1 MGLQANSH
9 VRLVV
14 EKAPPR
20 KATTQT
26 VAIETKEQPVAL
38 ETNNQLLIDVMAAV
52 KAGDPILIVDGKVK
66 NLNKTSKYLLDML
79 SDD

>member
-9 VRLVV
+9 VKLVV

-20 KATTQT
+20 KTISDT
-26 VAIETKEQPVAL
+26 VAVETK
-38 ETNNQLLIDVMAAV
+38 NQLLIDVMAAV
-52 KAGDPILIVDGKVK
+52 KANDPILVVDGKIK
-66 NLNKTSKYLLDML
+66 YLNKTSKYLLDML

>member
-9 VRLVV
+9 VKLVV

-20 KATTQT
+20 KAISDT
-26 VAIETKEQPVAL
+26 VAI

-52 KAGDPILIVDGKVK
+52 KANDPILVVDGKIK
-66 NLNKTSKYLLDML
+66 YLNKTSKYLLDML

>member
-9 VRLVV
+9 VKLVV

-20 KATTQT
+20 KAISDT
-26 VAIETKEQPVAL
+26 IPL
-38 ETNNQLLIDVMAAV
+38 ETNNQLIIDVMAAV
-52 KAGDPILIVDGKVK
+52 KNNDPILIVDGKIK
-66 NLNKTSKYLLDML
+66 NLSKTSKYLLDML